1 MQAHTHAQTH
11 KDYKCDFQLE
21 AFNWLNRV
29 QNKGKLFLSQNLK
42 SVLHSRFE
50 SRDESG
56 RLIHPQNKT
65 ACHNAIGIKGAKR
78 NRTDVKNE
86 VDYCFSVFFFTFIIQ
101 VGLIEIKHPFYKR
114 PGQDGSSIQYDTIIR
129 TNKTP

>member
-21 AFNWLNRV
+21 AFYWLNRV
-29 QNKGKLFLSQNLK
+29 QNKGKQFLSQNLK
-42 SVLHSRFE
+42 SVLRSRFE

-78 NRTDVKNE
+78 NRTDVKNK
-86 VDYCFSVFFFTFIIQ
+86 VNYCFSVFFLPLLSRLVSLKLNIYFTRD
-101 VGLIEIKHPFYKR
+101 LA
-114 PGQDGSSIQYDTIIR
+114 
-129 TNKTP
+129 KTAAAYNTTQ